1 MNNSRSCDCA
11 NGCYY
16 VDNFFIAVISRYL
29 RHSFDKLAVIPHC
42 FDFPHEIIK
51 IFTIFQ
57 KRSCQNIKVVLYLKL
72 PNKTLQFNIGDFLLS
87 YGYIVLFLYSF
98 ILVVLLNWEKVKMQ
112 IPTSSDAQCF
122 L

>member
-1 MNNSRSCDCA
+1 M
-11 NGCYY
+11 
-16 VDNFFIAVISRYL
+16 
-29 RHSFDKLAVIPHC
+29 FDKLRGEPHY

-87 YGYIVLFLYSF
+87 YGYIMLFLYSF
-98 ILVVLLNWEKVKMQ
+98 IRFYTVCASGLGRGKNANSNETGCTMFFYK
-112 IPTSSDAQCF
+112 
-122 L
+122 